1 MTKILA
7 YDQTILSKLPHQ
19 TLTSLQCFTH
29 AINYGHVDTQEI
41 LLTISTHPEHIAP
54 NTIILDEKKLSHFA
68 DLPVQIEPLFI
79 RLGRR
84 QLTLADAQIWQP
96 TPLYLTPSKTKIA
109 IFLTYIQQTRFN
121 PWQALF
127 PASSSTFFLI
137 LIVGPRFK
145 KKWFIFN
152 RLGRKNLLK

>member
-84 QLTLADAQIWQP
+84 QLTILGKRFFLLRRQP
-96 TPLYLTPSKTKIA
+96 
-109 IFLTYIQQTRFN
+109 
-121 PWQALF
+121 
-127 PASSSTFFLI
+127 FFLI

-145 KKWFIFN
+145 KK
-152 RLGRKNLLK
+152 

>member
-41 LLTISTHPEHIAP
+41 LLTISTHSEHIAP

-109 IFLTYIQQTRFN
+109 IFFN
-121 PWQALF
+121 VYSANSFQSL
-127 PASSSTFFLI
+127 ASAFSCF
-137 LIVGPRFK
+137 VV
-145 KKWFIFN
+145 
-152 RLGRKNLLK
+152 NLSF

>member
-109 IFLTYIQQTRFN
+109 IF
-121 PWQALF
+121 
-127 PASSSTFFLI
+127 
-137 LIVGPRFK
+137 
-145 KKWFIFN
+145 
-152 RLGRKNLLK
+152 

>member
-54 NTIILDEKKLSHFA
+54 NTIILDEKNLAISLIYLSKLSPCLSVRPTTINTSRCPNLA
-68 DLPVQIEPLFI
+68 TNATLFNT
-79 RLGRR
+79 
-84 QLTLADAQIWQP
+84 Q
-96 TPLYLTPSKTKIA
+96 
-109 IFLTYIQQTRFN
+109 
-121 PWQALF
+121 
-127 PASSSTFFLI
+127 
-137 LIVGPRFK
+137 
-145 KKWFIFN
+145 
-152 RLGRKNLLK
+152 